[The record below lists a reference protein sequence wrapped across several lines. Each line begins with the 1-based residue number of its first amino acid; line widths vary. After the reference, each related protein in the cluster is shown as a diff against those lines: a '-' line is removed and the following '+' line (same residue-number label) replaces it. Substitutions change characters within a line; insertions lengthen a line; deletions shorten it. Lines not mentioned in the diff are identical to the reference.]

1 MAGQAPTAVLQAA
14 LSRFHEVA
22 ASTVPDA
29 TAAAVPEFVEAPNGF
44 AGSKPGYFYGTGES
58 GLG

>member
-22 ASTVPDA
+22 ASTVP
-29 TAAAVPEFVEAPNGF
+29 AAQAIPDFIEAPNGF
-44 AGSKPGYFYGTGES
+44 TGRKPGYFYGTGDA